1 MRRTLGSLVLSAALA
16 APVLAGCG
24 DGGAERRAEDSSS
37 PTPTGSTS
45 MDSATPSESSSSP
58 TPTSPSGTPAP
69 GEAVAFTEV
78 ALISQTAA
86 GGETDSRPTILGNRA
101 AVGRFTSQFESDTL
115 AGRLLAAIRKT
126 DLPPE
131 HRFAAAVV
139 SIGCD
144 VPPGVTVQA
153 QDDGL
158 AIVPMKVKSPLQ
170 ECLAPVTTVAL
181 VTIDREVL

>member
-1 MRRTLGSLVLSAALA
+1 MRRTLGALLLTVALA
-16 APVLAGCG
+16 APVLAGCAD
-24 DGGAERRAEDSSS
+24 DGVQGSARATSS
-37 PTPTGSTS
+37 PAAT
-45 MDSATPSESSSSP
+45 DSDSPSGASPSESSPASASSSSP
-58 TPTSPSGTPAP
+58 PAT
-69 GEAVAFTEV
+69 GEPVEFTEV

-86 GGETDSRPTILGNRA
+86 GGETDSRPTILGSRA
-101 AVGRFTSQFESDTL
+101 AVSRFTSQFESDAL

-126 DLPPE
+126 DLPTD

-153 QDDGL
+153 QEDGL
-158 AIVPMKVKSPLQ
+158 AILPLKVKSPLQ

-181 VTIDREVL
+181 VSIDRAAL